1 MSKEII
7 LDGAD
12 QTCDFAARFAL
23 TLPKKCL
30 LALFGDLGS
39 GKTTFMQGLVRGL
52 GGIEEE
58 VHSPTFVYLHH
69 YSANIPIFHFDLYRL
84 KKSED
89 FFTLGF
95 DEYFEKEGVTA
106 IEWPER
112 IEDQLPPSTISLRFF
127 QHGTKRRLQ
136 L

>member
-1 MSKEII
+1 MDKQLV

-12 QTCDFAARFAL
+12 QTREFAARFAL

-30 LALFGDLGS
+30 LALFGDLGA

-52 GGIEEE
+52 GGLEEE

-69 YSANIPIFHFDLYRL
+69 YSAPMPIFHFDLYRL

-89 FFTLGF
+89 FFALGF
-95 DEYFEKEGVTA
+95 EEYFEKEGVTA

-112 IEDQLPPSTISLRFF
+112 IEENLPPSTISLRFVH
-127 QHGTKRRLQ
+127 QGTKRVLHY
-136 L
+136 